1 MRRHQR
7 RDEHER
13 LQREHDVYSAWLATI
28 DPSALPPSAARQFI
42 SADHLRVI
50 LTVAGCLQKAPAL
63 AAAMSEPT
71 PRLNGGVVG
80 KWIRHP
86 RTGAA

>member
-1 MRRHQR
+1 MKHHLRPGER
-7 RDEHER
+7 ER
-13 LQREHDVYSAWLATI
+13 LQRERAAYSAWLATI

-42 SADHLRVI
+42 SARHLRVI

-63 AAAMSEPT
+63 AAAMSEPL
-71 PRLNGGVVG
+71 PRAHGGVVG

-86 RTGAA
+86 PEGPA